1 MTTTHFARLT
11 PLWQAAFS
19 AGIGAYLPSDA
30 APIGAALAN
39 SAGEILGVSANDA
52 ETSPLA
58 HAEIRLLSRLSRA
71 MDDAGASL
79 YTTLEPCPMC
89 VGAIRL
95 ARLHRVHY
103 AARDPAA
110 GSVHLL
116 GASNFM
122 RDLRCELL
130 GPGDEVMEAVTV
142 ALVTESRHRRR
153 QSRWRAQWL
162 AYHRRGVEVG
172 IELAERGARADWVR
186 RSATAAEVYETTAR
200 ALGLP

>member
-1 MTTTHFARLT
+1 MTTTLFARLT
-11 PLWQAAFS
+11 PTWQAAFS
-19 AGIGAYLPSDA
+19 AGIGAYLTSDA
-30 APIGAALAN
+30 APIGAVLTN
-39 SAGEILGVSANDA
+39 SAGEFLGVSANDA
-52 ETSPLA
+52 ETRPQA
-58 HAEIRLLSRLSRA
+58 HAEIRLLSKLSRA
-71 MDDAGASL
+71 TYDAGTSL
-79 YTTLEPCPMC
+79 YTTPEPCPMC

-116 GASNFM
+116 GASHFM
-122 RDLRCELL
+122 RDLRCKLL

-162 AYHRRGVEVG
+162 AYHRRGSRSRHRTRRAWRPRRLG
-172 IELAERGARADWVR
+172 PQISHRGGK
-186 RSATAAEVYETTAR
+186 
-200 ALGLP
+200 L